1 VGARL
6 PRPRLAD
13 EAARCRVQIAYGRP
27 GEYPEI
33 AAGAP
38 LAPFSA
44 HLVGRG
50 GAGGSGAPGWARGGA
65 VLASRRFESLY
76 AGSGGN
82 AYHWDLPGGGVAAA
96 RLVVL
101 AEGGGGRAEL
111 ALTEVEAFAAARW
124 DCEAHCLHGVCV
136 AGDCVCSSGARPAAL
151 RKARRAL
158 APADPLRSPSAPSRP
173 PSRTKWTRRVPHPV
187 LIGHAASLTPYSL
200 APSRPPSPHP
210 LSLPRTP
217 RAPPPTVR
225 TLPRQGT
232 GWVRPV
238 PSTRCTRP
246 SSSRPP
252 PRRAPTAAA
261 TRRRRRR
268 RRRPSTAGGRPQ
280 TRRPSR
286 RPSTPPRSLCLPAP
300 RGASRRGA
308 AAPGLVRRRGGAA
321 GGEAVRRAAPGRV
334 LGGAGA
340 GARVGQHRAVGA
352 ADLPLRRPPPSY

>member
-1 VGARL
+1 
-6 PRPRLAD
+6 
-13 EAARCRVQIAYGRP
+13 VQIAYGRP

-96 RLVVL
+96 RLVVV

-111 ALTEVEAFAAARW
+111 ALSEVEAFAAARW

-151 RKARRAL
+151 RKARRVL
-158 APADPLRSPSAPSRP
+158 APADPLRSPS
-173 PSRTKWTRRVPHPV
+173 PHPF
-187 LIGHAASLTPYSL
+187 
-200 APSRPPSPHP
+200 
-210 LSLPRTP
+210 SLPRTP